1 MAQNVIINGVTYQ
14 SVPEVDIPKS
24 GGGTAKFYDTA
35 SADVSGADLLTG
47 KTAFGASGA
56 VSGSMANNGGTG
68 GTISTKA
75 GTVTIPA
82 GYTTGGTVAISST
95 EQAKI
100 VASNIKSG
108 VTLLG
113 VAGSLALPSISQD
126 STTKILSISERGCD
140 MAQNITLLGAS
151 YTAVPAVR
159 LPKTGGGTADFI
171 DAEEIITYRTGTAAP
186 SASLGADGDIYLQLK
201 G

>member
-24 GGGTAKFYDTA
+24 GSGTAKFYDT
-35 SADVSGADLLTG
+35 SGASFAAGDLLTG
-47 KTAFGASGA
+47 KTAFGASGS
-56 VSGSMANNGGTG
+56 VGGSMADNGATG

-108 VTLLG
+108 VTILG
-113 VAGSLALPSISQD
+113 QAGSLSLPTISQD
-126 STTKILSISERGCD
+126 STTKVLSIS
-140 MAQNITLLGAS
+140 
-151 YTAVPAVR
+151 
-159 LPKTGGGTADFI
+159 
-171 DAEEIITYRTGTAAP
+171 
-186 SASLGADGDIYLQLK
+186 
-201 G
+201 

>member
-14 SVPEVDIPKS
+14 SVPEVNIPKS

-35 SADVSGADLLTG
+35 SADATAANLLTG
-47 KTAFGASGA
+47 KTAFGPSGEI
-56 VSGSMANNGGTG
+56 SGSMANNGSTS

-95 EQAKI
+95 EQAKVI
-100 VASNIKSG
+100 ASNIKSG

-113 VAGSLALPSISQD
+113 VAGSLSLPTISQD
-126 STTKILSISERGCD
+126 STTKILSIS
-140 MAQNITLLGAS
+140 
-151 YTAVPAVR
+151 
-159 LPKTGGGTADFI
+159 
-171 DAEEIITYRTGTAAP
+171 
-186 SASLGADGDIYLQLK
+186 
-201 G
+201 